1 MSVATE
7 YEAFQYKQFDEPPL
21 SLEQATE
28 KASHLRR
35 FDSKHVYRVV
45 PIDAEMSGFRID
57 EMPIQAAYSEVW
69 MRLCKHFLRYIS
81 PSFRER

>member
-1 MSVATE
+1 MSLATE
-7 YEAFQYKQFDEPPL
+7 YESFEYKQFDEPAL

-35 FDSKHVYRVV
+35 SDSNHVYRVA
-45 PIDAEMSGFRID
+45 PMDADMSGFRI
-57 EMPIQAAYSEVW
+57 EEIPIQAAYSEVW